1 MERIDNYLNALTA
14 CEITGRT
21 PKELRLNGYRHIE
34 YEKAMGD
41 MYEDFRLDVLSGSY
55 SVSQFVSII
64 QRVEEAKNNVIRF
77 QKIVEKTPTDTPMFR
92 PLYRLFGYYR
102 RQVEKT
108 AELVESVNIMKL
120 SQATFAPQA
129 VPVAKDKAPE
139 VQSSTE
145 HEAPAEIVSI
155 PTPVSS
161 QKKGARRC
169 FNDNSTSHPGE
180 YWGFNE
186 MEEGEGI
193 SHSTAC
199 KLSKDPD
206 LLPAFRY
213 VGRSVRVDI
222 AKLHELQRKKA
233 AEKKKPISNN
243 PRRNKKTPTL

>member
-77 QKIVEKTPTDTPMFR
+77 QKLVEKTPTDTPMFR

-120 SQATFAPQA
+120 SQATSAPQA

-161 QKKGARRC
+161 QEKGARRC

-180 YWGFNE
+180 YWGYKE
-186 MEEGEGI
+186 MEQGEGI
-193 SHSTAC
+193 SHSTAWAIV
-199 KLSKDPD
+199 KNPYYS
-206 LLPAFRY
+206 PAIRY
-213 VGRSVRVDI
+213 VARNLRVDI
-222 AKLHELQRKKA
+222 SILHELQRKEA
-233 AEKKKPISNN
+233 AERHKPIGAN
-243 PRRNKKTPTL
+243 PRRGKK